1 MLEVLEEQTTHLL
14 RRARLI
20 RASLMCLLCTIA
32 CLTACSLLSGLSVV
46 WPPAAPAAVAL
57 FVAGMLL
64 LLASVVPAVAELRKA
79 LDPVELETELVAGL
93 TEAVEARRGR
103 PPGSF
108 GGAERA
114 AGSGTVA

>member
-1 MLEVLEEQTTHLL
+1 MLEVLEEQTAHLL

-20 RASLMCLLCTIA
+20 RATLMCLLCTIG

-46 WPPAAPAAVAL
+46 WPLAAPAAVVL

-64 LLASVVPAVAELRKA
+64 LLASVVPAILELRRA

-93 TEAVEARRGR
+93 TEAVEARPRRASEVSGR
-103 PPGSF
+103 TGH
-108 GGAERA
+108 A